1 MGTMEFSKETHP
13 SFHSFQDL
21 SLYVNEVKRD
31 HEALQLI
38 EEIQDRYVKSKKDGK
53 FEMLSVLLELES
65 MAMT

>member
-1 MGTMEFSKETHP
+1 MEFSKETHP